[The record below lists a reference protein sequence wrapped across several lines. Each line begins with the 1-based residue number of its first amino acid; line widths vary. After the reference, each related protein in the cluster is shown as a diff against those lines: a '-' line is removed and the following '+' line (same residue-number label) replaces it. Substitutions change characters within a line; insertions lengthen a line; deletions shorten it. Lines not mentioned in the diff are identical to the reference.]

1 MRKSVLTLLLLFIAM
16 MMQAQQHLITGAI
29 IDKGTNDPVEAS
41 TVQLLRADSTYISG
55 AISDEN
61 GLFSL
66 QAPEDGSYL
75 LKITSVGYK
84 PTVRRIMMTQGK
96 DLAMGKINI
105 NAEAIMLKAATVTA
119 MAKKVVLK
127 EDTFVYN
134 SAAYRTPEGSTIEEL
149 VKRLP
154 GAEVSDDGSIKIN
167 GKEVKKILVDG
178 KEFMTG
184 DTKTALKNLPT
195 SIIDK
200 IKAYDEKSDLAK
212 VTGID
217 DGEEETVLD
226 FGVKR
231 GMNKGLIANMDL
243 SMGTK
248 QRYSERGMAAYFND
262 RNRLMMF
269 ASANNTNDMGF
280 PGGGG
285 PGGWGFN
292 KQGLNASKML
302 GLNYNYE
309 NKDKLKMDASLRW
322 NHSDGDIS
330 STVAS
335 ENFVS
340 QNSSFSNSR
349 AKNFSRS
356 NSWDG
361 RFRLEWTPDT
371 MTNIM
376 FRPSFTIKSSDALA
390 RSLSAQ
396 FNADPYQITNDPLED
411 AARAELG
418 LEDVSTS
425 KSLLQQAG
433 ALVNLQSSSSI
444 SYSESEN
451 LRGMLQYN
459 RRLSAMGRNITVRTD
474 ASYGKTD
481 ANSLSL
487 TNAYMYLVDVANGN
501 ETDHYNTYRYNV
513 TPTRNYSY
521 SLQAT
526 YSEPLW
532 RATFL
537 QLSYKF
543 TYKYSK
549 TDRSTYNFSDFS
561 DEEAN
566 QWASITPEYRGWGN
580 YLGTLRSPLD
590 EYFDSDQS
598 RFSEYKNYI
607 HEMQLMMRFI
617 RPKYNLSFGAMLQ
630 PQRSNFI
637 YDYMGQHIET
647 TRNVT
652 NFSPTL
658 DFRYRFSKV
667 SNLRVNYRGTT
678 SQPSMTDLLD
688 ITDDSNP
695 LNIKKGNPGLKPSF
709 THNFR
714 LFYNDYIEKHQ
725 RALMTFVNFS
735 MTRNSISDM
744 VTYDD
749 KTGGRTT
756 QPENI
761 NGNWNAR
768 GAFMFNTAIDSA
780 GVWNI
785 NTFTTL
791 AYTNAVGYLSLDG
804 KTSQKNTTKQT
815 QVGER
820 IAMGYRN
827 SWLEVNL
834 NGTLNYNHARNKL
847 QASSNMNTWQF
858 SYGPSITVTM
868 PWGMSLSTDLSQSS
882 RRGYSDKSMN
892 TNELVWNAQ
901 LSQGFLRGKPL
912 TVMIQFYD
920 AAPAEHLE
928 PCPYCHGPYRYR
940 VQQHHLLC
948 HAPRHLPTEYH
959 RRQTG
964 TRDDEI
970 WRTPR
975 LRRTTLQRRTSPLL
989 SLEKLKPIYMMPR
1002 TIRHRW
1008 FWAYFC
1014 LIGSNITTPF
1024 HIRQF

>member
-29 IDKGTNDPVEAS
+29 IDKGTNEPVEAS

-292 KQGLNASKML
+292 KQGLNDSKML

-349 AKNFSRS
+349 AKNFSRN

-418 LEDVSTS
+418 LEDVSLS

-487 TNAYMYLVDVANGN
+487 TNAYMYLVDVGNGN

-607 HEMQLMMRFI
+607 HEMQLMMRFV

-827 SWLEVNL
+827 NWLEVNL

-882 RRGYSDKSMN
+882 RRGYSDQSMN

-901 LSQGFLRGKPL
+901 LSQGFLKGKPL

-920 AAPAEHLE
+920 LLH
-928 PCPYCHGPYRYR
+928 
-940 VQQHHLLC
+940 QQSTLSRALT
-948 HAPRHLPTEYH
+948 AMARTDTEYNSINSYAMLH
-959 RRQTG
+959 V
-964 TRDDEI
+964 I
-970 WRTPR
+970 YR
-975 LRRTTLQRRTSPLL
+975 LNIIGGKQARET
-989 SLEKLKPIYMMPR
+989 MMYGGRPDFR
-1002 TIRHRW
+1002 GR
-1008 FWAYFC
+1008 
-1014 LIGSNITTPF
+1014 PF
-1024 HIRQF
+1024 NG

>member
-226 FGVKR
+226 FGIKR

-243 SMGTK
+243 SIGTK

-459 RRLSAMGRNITVRTD
+459 RRLSAMGRNVTVRTD

-607 HEMQLMMRFI
+607 HEMQLMMRFV

-714 LFYNDYIEKHQ
+714 LFYNNYIEKHQ

-827 SWLEVNL
+827 NWLEVNL

-920 AAPAEHLE
+920 LLH
-928 PCPYCHGPYRYR
+928 
-940 VQQHHLLC
+940 QQSTLSRALT
-948 HAPRHLPTEYH
+948 AMARTDTEYNSINSYAMLHVIYRLNIIGGKQARETMRYGGRPDFGGRPFNGGRPPMGPPPGGGH
-959 RRQTG
+959 RR
-964 TRDDEI
+964 
-970 WRTPR
+970 
-975 LRRTTLQRRTSPLL
+975 
-989 SLEKLKPIYMMPR
+989 
-1002 TIRHRW
+1002 
-1008 FWAYFC
+1008 F
-1014 LIGSNITTPF
+1014 
-1024 HIRQF
+1024 